1 MHCAKIVSDSAR
13 CKAYIEHHFLIG
25 LGLGKRLCLQSVT
38 KNRTYGEGLLFHR
51 PFLASNK
58 LLRRDA
64 RSKLGLIAGIVVF
77 NQTRLRPALQAPK
90 LPAHGSSCVTHVHRG
105 CVMRWQWWCVC
116 TLLLIIKKLQKKNL
130 QKKSRND
137 EKTGPAGGCGV
148 CLALGVLSAFEPT
161 AGFVCTS
168 LCVLCGVGVPRVR
181 HHHD

>member
-1 MHCAKIVSDSAR
+1 MTKASVRSSVHCAKIVSDSAR

-25 LGLGKRLCLQSVT
+25 LGLRKRLCLQSVT

-137 EKTGPAGGCGV
+137 EKTGPAGGCG
-148 CLALGVLSAFEPT
+148 AW
-161 AGFVCTS
+161 
-168 LCVLCGVGVPRVR
+168 R
-181 HHHD
+181 